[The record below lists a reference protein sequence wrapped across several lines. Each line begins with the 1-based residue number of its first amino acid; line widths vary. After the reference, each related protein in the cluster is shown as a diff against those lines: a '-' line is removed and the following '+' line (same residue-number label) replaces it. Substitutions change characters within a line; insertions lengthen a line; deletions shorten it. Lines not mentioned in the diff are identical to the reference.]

1 MRQSFLKGAK
11 TMAIKTYELILDT
24 ETKHTSL
31 QVKDSFSYGSE
42 YFTTPMSVF
51 TLMTEVFHL
60 DTKADEY
67 VYLGAFDNK
76 MKLMGIFEVS
86 HGTGNASL
94 LDPRGV
100 YMRALQ
106 IGASHIMLIHNHP
119 SGMPLPSRED
129 FGICVRM
136 KKVGELVG
144 IPLVDFIIIGNN
156 DFTSFQEK
164 ELL

>member
-1 MRQSFLKGAK
+1 MRTGL
-11 TMAIKTYELILDT
+11 TI
-24 ETKHTSL
+24 
-31 QVKDSFSYGSE
+31 
-42 YFTTPMSVF
+42 SVF
-51 TLMTEVFHL
+51 KVNSTTIPYM
-60 DTKADEY
+60 ADEY
-67 VYLGAFDNK
+67 VYLVAFDNK

-86 HGTGNASL
+86 HGIGNASL

-129 FGICVRM
+129 FGVCEKM
-136 KKVGELVG
+136 KQAGELMG
-144 IPLVDFIIIGNN
+144 IPLADFIVIGCK
-156 DFTSFQEK
+156 DFVSFQEK

>member
-1 MRQSFLKGAK
+1 
-11 TMAIKTYELILDT
+11 MAIKTYELILDT

-42 YFTTPMSVF
+42 YFTTPLSVF

-106 IGASHIMLIHNHP
+106 IGASRIMLIHNQRRKD
-119 SGMPLPSRED
+119 ML
-129 FGICVRM
+129 
-136 KKVGELVG
+136 
-144 IPLVDFIIIGNN
+144 
-156 DFTSFQEK
+156 TA
-164 ELL
+164 

>member
-1 MRQSFLKGAK
+1 ME
-11 TMAIKTYELILDT
+11 IKTYELILDT

-31 QVKDSFSYGSE
+31 QVKDSFSYGSI

-51 TLMTEVFHL
+51 TLMTDVFHL
-60 DTKADEY
+60 DKKADEY
-67 VYLGAFDNK
+67 VYLAAFDNK

-86 HGTGNASL
+86 HGVGNASL
-94 LDPRGV
+94 IDPRGV

-129 FGICVRM
+129 FRVCKRM
-136 KKVGELVG
+136 KEAGELIG
-144 IPLVDFIIIGNN
+144 IQLVDFIVIGTG
-156 DFTSFQEK
+156 DFVSFQEK
-164 ELL
+164 ELI

>member
-1 MRQSFLKGAK
+1 
-11 TMAIKTYELILDT
+11 MAIKTYELILDT

-42 YFTTPMSVF
+42 YFTTPLSVF

-76 MKLMGIFEVS
+76 MKLMGMFEVS

-94 LDPRGV
+94 IDPRGI

-106 IGASHIMLIHNHP
+106 IGASCIMLIHNHP

-129 FGICVRM
+129 FGVCEKM
-136 KKVGELVG
+136 KQAGELMG
-144 IPLVDFIIIGNN
+144 IPLADFIVIGCK
-156 DFTSFQEK
+156 DFVSFQEK

>member
-1 MRQSFLKGAK
+1 
-11 TMAIKTYELILDT
+11 MAIKTYELILDT

-86 HGTGNASL
+86 HGTGNAVLPHPFYRRCALRLRPVSAQ
-94 LDPRGV
+94 DGAQYDSRRRQPPGFSCCPRLYDQRFYRGGNG
-100 YMRALQ
+100 MG
-106 IGASHIMLIHNHP
+106 GARGRFHRRGCSAARP
-119 SGMPLPSRED
+119 ADRRRS
-129 FGICVRM
+129 
-136 KKVGELVG
+136 
-144 IPLVDFIIIGNN
+144 
-156 DFTSFQEK
+156 
-164 ELL
+164 

>member
-1 MRQSFLKGAK
+1 
-11 TMAIKTYELILDT
+11 MAIKTYELILDT

-129 FGICVRM
+129 FGICERM

>member
-1 MRQSFLKGAK
+1 M
-11 TMAIKTYELILDT
+11 TIKTYELILDA

-42 YFTTPMSVF
+42 YFTTPLSVF

-60 DTKADEY
+60 DSMADEY
-67 VYLGAFDNK
+67 VYLGVFDNK

-86 HGTGNASL
+86 HGIGNTSL
-94 LDPRGV
+94 LDQRGV

-106 IGASHIMLIHNHP
+106 IVASRIMLIYNHP
-119 SGMPLPSRED
+119 SGMSLPSRD
-129 FGICVRM
+129 GFHVCKRM
-136 KKVGELVG
+136 KKAGELIGISLVG
-144 IPLVDFIIIGNN
+144 FIVIGCKDFVI
-156 DFTSFQEK
+156 FQEK